1 MDRERTHREAPAWAP
16 HPAFSRQVTSDGSP
30 TGPGTPDRHPE
41 SLQPGRPQARGGAGR
56 RDGSAL
62 PLGSHPA
69 DTRARTHAD
78 THVRAPR
85 TQDGPQEGQEA
96 GRSAQRSRGRWG
108 KGGLPGARGLGAM
121 VGGEGRPFPGGDP
134 STSPTA
140 SVRVPGRG
148 LARGEGVSGDRT
160 GGGRQ
165 KRDRPACFPGASR
178 VPMAGTCPLGA
189 STAHGKPRPVAA
201 ALQVQAR
208 EQPHPGTCCKQSLRT
223 HLDLHNQKL
232 P

>member
-1 MDRERTHREAPAWAP
+1 
-16 HPAFSRQVTSDGSP
+16 
-30 TGPGTPDRHPE
+30 
-41 SLQPGRPQARGGAGR
+41 
-56 RDGSAL
+56 
-62 PLGSHPA
+62 
-69 DTRARTHAD
+69 
-78 THVRAPR
+78 
-85 TQDGPQEGQEA
+85 
-96 GRSAQRSRGRWG
+96 
-108 KGGLPGARGLGAM
+108 M